1 MKPPFEYHAGQSAT
15 LAEQA
20 CHADGWYITDADGVV
35 IFSQHEP
42 TPLDLARE
50 ICAQVEDYQRA
61 QASHRD
67 LERAWHEV
75 LRERDEARL
84 ELAVEKRKHRRE
96 EVFRR
101 ELENQKHAL
110 LCEAEAFHKSCE
122 EASRSFD
129 IQWLALSRE
138 RNAFRNEQLAQTNK
152 RKAGEWAQLVM
163 LIAALCLANVGM
175 CISKGDTAMACGL
188 ALAGIFGVYGCAW
201 ARESYLP

>member
-1 MKPPFEYHAGQSAT
+1 MKPPFKYHAGQSAT

-20 CHADGWYITDADGVV
+20 GHADGWYITDADGVV

-42 TPLDLARE
+42 APLDLARE

-61 QASHRD
+61 QASHRN
-67 LERAWHEV
+67 LELAWHEV
-75 LRERDEARL
+75 VRERYEARL
-84 ELAVEKRKHRRE
+84 ELAVEKRKHRRHDLLR
-96 EVFRR
+96 EV
-101 ELENQKHAL
+101 EAL
-110 LCEAEAFHKSCE
+110 LHKSRE
-122 EASRSFD
+122 EASRSID

-138 RNAFRNEQLAQTNK
+138 RNAFRNEQRAQTNK

-175 CISKGDTAMACGL
+175 CITKGDAAMACGV

>member
-1 MKPPFEYHAGQSAT
+1 M
-15 LAEQA
+15 
-20 CHADGWYITDADGVV
+20 
-35 IFSQHEP
+35 
-42 TPLDLARE
+42 
-50 ICAQVEDYQRA
+50 
-61 QASHRD
+61 
-67 LERAWHEV
+67 

-138 RNAFRNEQLAQTNK
+138 RNAFRNEQRAQTNKRNAFRNEQRAQTNK
-152 RKAGEWAQLVM
+152 RKAGEWAQLVV

-175 CISKGDTAMACGL
+175 YISKGDTAMACGL

>member
-84 ELAVEKRKHRRE
+84 ELAVEKRKLRRHDLLR
-96 EVFRR
+96 EV
-101 ELENQKHAL
+101 EAL
-110 LCEAEAFHKSCE
+110 LHKSCE
-122 EASRSFD
+122 EASRSID

-138 RNAFRNEQLAQTNK
+138 RNAFRNEQRAQTNK
-152 RKAGEWAQLVM
+152 RKAGEWAQLVV

-175 CISKGDTAMACGL
+175 YISKGDTAMACGL